1 MERQNL
7 DILPGGVLPVIHCS
21 QGDIGREFQIN
32 LFSDNAPYVLDGTE
46 ELTIDG
52 HKEDNN
58 IFSYSLPATTGST
71 ITISTQEQMTAC
83 AGNTICE
90 IRIYKDNMR
99 IGTCNF
105 ILQVEEGVSN
115 GNPSESTIQ
124 ALDEI
129 RAEVQQA
136 VEDAQTAQH
145 NAETAE
151 TNAETAETNAR
162 NAQSQSESARD
173 LAQTYATNSS
183 NSATD
188 SENSALQSK
197 SWAVGPSGSGSGTDT
212 NNAKYYSQLASQSE
226 QNASNSATNASNS
239 ANSANLSE
247 INASNSANAAY
258 TSQENASQSE
268 SNAND
273 SAVLASNK
281 ATEAEQS
288 ANKVTNMTVS
298 ATQLAEGSSPTVTKT
313 VGNVVNL
320 AFGIP
325 KGDTGNTGATPNVNV
340 TASVDGQTGV
350 PSVTVTKTGTAE
362 NPSFDLAFSGL
373 KGSGSVVT
381 FSPTKTSGEE
391 IGQLTINGTTYYLYC
406 SGGTNV
412 SYTPSVINGTLLGT
426 LTIDNVNYEIRG
438 VQVSYQSE
446 YSENNGTKI
455 GRMITGTNSWDYY
468 DIYAPKEKKEAKP
481 IINVSN
487 IVVPTFSKNFET
499 IDLFTSNFGTYL
511 YSDTDTTYLYKL
523 EFIDDR
529 NGVLEPAFSRESRAN
544 YNAEN
549 ITSGRDIW
557 THPKDTY
564 YTRIY
569 NNSYSMDSNMG
580 SWYDFYG
587 YSKISNFLGRHVWT
601 DGINTYYSNGSDQ
614 YLLEYVPG
622 GGNATATTFS
632 GLTSFYGNDVWT
644 DGTDI
649 YYDRYDITTS
659 TTYCYKLDTFTKT
672 WNVNH
677 WVQDDGTALV
687 IDGRNVF
694 TDGTNTY
701 FVTQYGS
708 GYKLYQLTNTYD
720 TSGYRIWKNIYTSGS
735 IPAEGQN
742 AFLGTDGNYYIST
755 TTKSGSSNRVFLKL
769 STKQFSSTKVKPM

>member
-58 IFSYSLPATTGST
+58 IFTYSIPSTTGST

-90 IRIYKDNMR
+90 IRIYKDDIR

-115 GNPSESTIQ
+115 GTPSESTLQ

-145 NAETAE
+145 NAEIAE

-226 QNASNSATNASNS
+226 QNASASATNASNS
-239 ANSANLSE
+239 ASAAYTSE
-247 INASNSANAAY
+247 TNASNSASAAH
-258 TSQENASQSE
+258 TSEVNASNSADD
-268 SNAND
+268 AND
-273 SAVLASNK
+273 SATLAGNK

-313 VGNVVNL
+313 VDNVVNL
-320 AFGIP
+320 DFGIP
-325 KGDTGNTGATPNVNV
+325 KGDTGDTGATPNINI
-340 TASVDGQTGV
+340 TASVDGTTGT
-350 PSVTVTKTGTAE
+350 PTVTVTKTGTAE
-362 NPSFDLAFSGL
+362 NPSFDLSFTGL
-373 KGSGSVVT
+373 KGAGSVVT

-406 SGGTNV
+406 SGGSSVT
-412 SYTPSVINGTLLGT
+412 YTDNIGGYYGLASGV
-426 LTIDNVNYEIRG
+426 LTIDG
-438 VQVSYQSE
+438 VDYYIYSPKPKYIPEVSS
-446 YSENNGTKI
+446 GTKL
-455 GRMITGTNSWDYY
+455 GTFQFGAPGTNDI
-468 DIYAPKEKKEAKP
+468 DIYAPKSSASKGVGIGKP
-481 IINVSN
+481 VGIS
-487 IVVPTFSKNFET
+487 TYSKNF
-499 IDLFTSNFGTYL
+499 FGENMW
-511 YSDTDTTYLYKL
+511 SDGT
-523 EFIDDR
+523 
-529 NGVLEPAFSRESRAN
+529 
-544 YNAEN
+544 
-549 ITSGRDIW
+549 
-557 THPKDTY
+557 DTY
-564 YTRIY
+564 YYNMTSPGDNTYIYKAEVDSEGLYFSRFTRATVGAQNCTYGTSIWY
-569 NNSYSMDSNMG
+569 NPLDKKTYYNDNYWWYKSSNTWLNVPNRYYNSGTWTNTFD
-580 SWYDFYG
+580 
-587 YSKISNFLGRHVWT
+587 GRHVWT
-601 DGINTYYSNGSDQ
+601 DGIHIYYSYINDQ
-614 YLLEYVPG
+614 FELLYDASTDTYSS
-622 GGNATATTFS
+622 NAVTWS
-632 GLTSFYGNDVWT
+632 GLTSFHGEHIWTDGIDYYYSDGSNHYKLTPNTNTWVSISWTQAITGENVWT
-644 DGTDI
+644 DGVNTYWDDGLNHYRLNKYTNSWESIVRVSSATDGSVSMYGKNVFLAPDG
-649 YYDRYDITTS
+649 YYYITT
-659 TTYCYKLDTFTKT
+659 TTSY
-672 WNVNH
+672 N
-677 WVQDDGTALV
+677 
-687 IDGRNVF
+687 
-694 TDGTNTY
+694 
-701 FVTQYGS
+701 S
-708 GYKLYQLTNTYD
+708 GKMFIQLQNKD
-720 TSGYRIWKNIYTSGS
+720 KS
-735 IPAEGQN
+735 IKA
-742 AFLGTDGNYYIST
+742 
-755 TTKSGSSNRVFLKL
+755 
-769 STKQFSSTKVKPM
+769 KPM

>member
-58 IFSYSLPATTGST
+58 IFSYSIPATTGST

-90 IRIYKDNMR
+90 IRIFKNDIR

-115 GNPSESTIQ
+115 GTPSESTLQ
-124 ALDEI
+124 AIDEI
-129 RAEVQQA
+129 RAVVEQA

-151 TNAETAETNAR
+151 TNAETAETNAI
-162 NAQSQSESARD
+162 NAKNQSESARD
-173 LAQTYATNSS
+173 LSQTYATNSS

-188 SENSALQSK
+188 SKN
-197 SWAVGPSGSGSGTDT
+197 WAVGPSGSGSGTDT

-226 QNASNSATNASNS
+226 QNASTSETNASNS
-239 ANSANLSE
+239 ASAAHTSE
-247 INASNSANAAY
+247 TNASNSASAAH
-258 TSQENASQSE
+258 TSEVNASQSE

-320 AFGIP
+320 EFGIP
-325 KGDTGNTGATPNVNV
+325 KGDTGDTGATPNINV
-340 TASVDGQTGV
+340 TASVDGQTGN
-350 PSVTVTKTGTAE
+350 PSVSVTKTGTAE
-362 NPSFDLAFSGL
+362 NPSFELAFSGL

-381 FSPTKTSGEE
+381 FSPTKTSGDE

-426 LTIDNVNYEIRG
+426 LTIDNTNYEIRSP
-438 VQVSYQSE
+438 QISYQSE
-446 YSENNGTKI
+446 YSSDNGTKI
-455 GRMITGTNSWDYY
+455 GRVITGTNSWDYY
-468 DIYAPKEKKEAKP
+468 DIYVPKEKEEKY
-481 IINVSN
+481 ILNVSN

-499 IDLFTSNFGTYL
+499 IDLFTTDNGDIYL
-511 YSDTDTTYLYKL
+511 YSDTDTTNIYKL
-523 EFIDDR
+523 EFIDDG
-529 NGVLEPAFSRESRAN
+529 NGVLEPAFSRETRAT
-544 YNAEN
+544 YSAEN
-549 ITSGRDIW
+549 IISGRDIW
-557 THPKDTY
+557 MHPKDTY
-564 YTRIY
+564 HTRIY
-569 NNSYSMDSNMG
+569 NNSYSMSWG
-580 SWYDFYG
+580 SWSNFYG
-587 YSKISNFLGRHVWT
+587 YSGISNFKGRHVWT
-601 DGINTYYSNGSDQ
+601 DGVNTYYSNGSEQ

-632 GLTSFYGNDVWT
+632 GLSSFYGNNVWT

-649 YYDRYDITTS
+649 YYDHYVITTS

-701 FVTQYGS
+701 VVTQYGS
-708 GYKLYQLTNTYD
+708 GHKLYQLTNTYN

-742 AFLGTDGNYYIST
+742 VFLGTDGNYYIST
-755 TTKSGSSNRVFLKL
+755 TTKTKSGSSNRIFLKL
-769 STKQFSSTKVKPM
+769 NTKQFSNTKVKPM